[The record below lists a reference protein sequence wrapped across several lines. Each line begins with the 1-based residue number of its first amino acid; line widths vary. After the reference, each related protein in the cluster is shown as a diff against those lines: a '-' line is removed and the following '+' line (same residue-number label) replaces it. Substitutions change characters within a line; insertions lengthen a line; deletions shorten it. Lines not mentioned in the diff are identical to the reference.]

1 MFRLYHGV
9 VAIQLQKGGRI
20 KERKSMLATII
31 IVAEIALGVCIFC
44 ALAFVG
50 LLKYDEANYP
60 AESEDKDVG
69 ENDSPSS

>member
-1 MFRLYHGV
+1 
-9 VAIQLQKGGRI
+9 
-20 KERKSMLATII
+20 MLATII